1 MFSFFYGFNPSRWP
15 RTLAGIT
22 SHQYCLQLRYPSLSV
37 EGGIEQ
43 KKASRYCD
51 RTGKW
56 QEGDYSDCH
65 YTNGITRVLH
75 TFILVSSAF
84 KVAKFTMEIY
94 FHEITPCSIFALV
107 LQRPINASNAVTLAH
122 QVRTYTLEAAGFTDS
137 VDVLYVAQMMEKFM
151 EYVRQL
157 REVRKKQCVFVCFT
171 FSPDIYLPFLL

>member
-1 MFSFFYGFNPSRWP
+1 MVLIPPGGPELWQVSPLISTACSCVTPPCLWKEASSRKKPLDTVTVLESGRRVTIQIVTTPTASPVSCIPSSW
-15 RTLAGIT
+15 
-22 SHQYCLQLRYPSLSV
+22 SV
-37 EGGIEQ
+37 
-43 KKASRYCD
+43 
-51 RTGKW
+51 
-56 QEGDYSDCH
+56 
-65 YTNGITRVLH
+65 VL
-75 TFILVSSAF
+75 LG
-84 KVAKFTMEIY
+84 AKFTMEIY

-171 FSPDIYLPFLL
+171 FSSDIYLPLLL